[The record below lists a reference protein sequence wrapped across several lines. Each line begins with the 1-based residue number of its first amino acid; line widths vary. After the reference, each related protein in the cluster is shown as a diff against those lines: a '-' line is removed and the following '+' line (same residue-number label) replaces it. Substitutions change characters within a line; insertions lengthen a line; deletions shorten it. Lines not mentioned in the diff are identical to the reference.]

1 MAVLE
6 LISIIVAGAIF
17 GLALNGAMLIVE
29 DKQRAFLMRRE
40 VENRRYK
47 KH

>member
-6 LISIIVAGAIF
+6 LIGIIVVGAIF
-17 GLALNGAMLIVE
+17 GLILNGAMLIVE

>member
-1 MAVLE
+1 MGFLE
-6 LISIIVAGAIF
+6 LIGIIVAGAIF

-29 DKQRAFLMRRE
+29 DKQRAFDMRRE
-40 VENRRYK
+40 IENRRYK

>member
-6 LISIIVAGAIF
+6 LIGIIVAGAIF
-17 GLALNGAMLIVE
+17 GLALNGAMLIVQ
-29 DKQRAFLMRRE
+29 DKQRAFDMRRE
-40 VENRRYK
+40 IENRRYK

>member
-6 LISIIVAGAIF
+6 LIGIIVAGAIF

-29 DKQRAFLMRRE
+29 DKQRAFDMRRE
-40 VENRRYK
+40 IENRRYK
-47 KH
+47 KY